1 MNEMYKRIEAAA
13 AEQGVSVGFIA
24 DKAGIRRGRLTELKT
39 GQTQSL
45 SAANL
50 KRVAEALGVSVGYL
64 MYGKEPGRVIRIDL
78 DRPLPDLSEFY
89 GKMTDAEVMRFLT
102 AAADELNRRR
112 EAEKK

>member
-1 MNEMYKRIEAAA
+1 MNDMYKRIEEAAA
-13 AEQGVSVGFIA
+13 QQGMAVGTVA
-24 DKAGIRRGRLTELKT
+24 DKAGLSRGRLAELKT
-39 GQTQSL
+39 GKTQSL
-45 SAANL
+45 SSANL

-112 EAEKK
+112 DAKKE